1 MVKWRYKLEFQGKT
15 LRETI
20 NNGGE
25 DLESCKATLQAPVGY
40 HLHIQVLDYPHYN
53 HHLTKHLLVYFHL
66 DCPTLQCNTP
76 DFHSRFQS
84 SGIMENDKAKLI
96 DWVKNQKGV

>member
-25 DLESCKATLQAPVGY
+25 DLESCKATLQA
-40 HLHIQVLDYPHYN
+40 L
-53 HHLTKHLLVYFHL
+53 KKLLRS
-66 DCPTLQCNTP
+66 N
-76 DFHSRFQS
+76 
-84 SGIMENDKAKLI
+84 
-96 DWVKNQKGV
+96 